1 MPRTL
6 LIAPAGHSVGLTTV
20 CLGLVRALDRQGVR
34 VAFVKPI
41 SQGNGGTSDRSC
53 ALVRLG
59 SSLNP
64 PEPIG
69 RSRVEDLLSHGD
81 DQTLMEEVVAQLNK
95 VSGNADVV
103 VVEGMV
109 PESTMVYASRVNA
122 LMLKALDAELVLVAS
137 PRDQDPA
144 QVADA
149 VAIAAR
155 GYGALTEAH
164 QVGVVLNRVA
174 ASAETTAKDKNQ
186 PPCSGEIRGNCRR
199 SYAFEHNQ
207 GNLGLLCGAC
217 VDPAIDAAEA
227 TKYRAALLAEN
238 LRPLAIIPFDNRL
251 TSPRV
256 KDLAEALHATVLR
269 EGDYARRR
277 ISNIA
282 LFAMTVP
289 NALRAFKPGTM
300 VITPGDRSDI
310 ICAAALAVLGG
321 MPLAGLLLTGGVDPD
336 PKVMALCD
344 QALATGLPVLTV
356 PEGSFAAATEV
367 AHMNLEIPSDD
378 RERVELVM
386 SATAEHIDTQWI
398 TSLVHD
404 VRESRLSP
412 PAFRHRLIESA
423 RAANKRIVLPEG
435 DEPRT
440 IAAAIIAQERGLARC
455 ALLGDPDKIRLV
467 ARQQGLV
474 LPDSIELIN
483 AVAVAEQ
490 YVAPLVERRKAKG
503 MTPEMA
509 RNELGDA
516 IMIGTMMLA
525 LGEADGLVSGA
536 VHTTAHTIR
545 PALQIIKTAKGCN
558 LVSSVFFMCL
568 PDQVLVFGD
577 CAVNPN
583 PTAEQLADIAIQS
596 ADSALAF
603 GIPPRVAMLSYSTG
617 GSGAGADV
625 EKVVKATALAKQLRP
640 DLLIDGPLQYD
651 AAIMPDVARSKAPK
665 SPVAGRA
672 TVFIFP
678 DLNTGN
684 VTYKAVQR
692 SANVVSMGPMLQGM
706 AKPVN
711 DLSRGCLVEDI
722 VFTIALTAIQ
732 AQQALDRAKA

>member
-174 ASAETTAKDKNQ
+174 ASAETIAKDKTQ

-625 EKVVKATALAKQLRP
+625 EKVLKATALAKQLRP